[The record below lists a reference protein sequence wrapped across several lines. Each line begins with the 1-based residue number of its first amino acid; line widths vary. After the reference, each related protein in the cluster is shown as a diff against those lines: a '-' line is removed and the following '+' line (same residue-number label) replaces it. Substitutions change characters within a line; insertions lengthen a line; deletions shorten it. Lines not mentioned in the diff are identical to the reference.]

1 MEGPALK
8 LCTLLFI
15 NLCKY
20 LNLTVIFNQC
30 NLKYVKIV
38 KYPDRSDNFN
48 RLMPYLKREKI
59 LKTEKLNG
67 INIYFISIFKLVNLS
82 ISILKKNNNFFR

>member
-1 MEGPALK
+1 MDLNYLK
-8 LCTLLFI
+8 NNKMHVFK
-15 NLCKY
+15 NG
-20 LNLTVIFNQC
+20 
-30 NLKYVKIV
+30 KYVKIV

-67 INIYFISIFKLVNLS
+67 INIYFINIFKFKNK
-82 ISILKKNNNFFR
+82 IIIILKKNNKFFRKLDVCFSI